1 MGPREAP
8 GPSVPGGRS
17 SQLACAAPVSQR
29 PENKKT
35 RRSVPCREERNFR
48 SCGWMFIMHLRYA
61 AWHPEPPQHPH
72 HHTQLTSEPGKF
84 QPHWCSPRPPP
95 SPAPGCGFHGNS
107 WSLPP
112 SPPGN
117 YSSRAGAARGLGGS
131 VGKGDNPAPRP
142 PATATVLSLKTHSNR
157 SLAEGREFVCLDLHG
172 VTCLLSTS
180 DTHYGLFC
188 AHLSIHLFGKHGSTV
203 PRAGGTREKQ
213 PLEKARSSV

>member
-1 MGPREAP
+1 
-8 GPSVPGGRS
+8 
-17 SQLACAAPVSQR
+17 
-29 PENKKT
+29 
-35 RRSVPCREERNFR
+35 
-48 SCGWMFIMHLRYA
+48 MHLRYA

-213 PLEKARSSV
+213 PLAKAGSSVREPSCWGHLLLQTGMFQIHLAKGYGRTTAHCVPRVTRGAESLW